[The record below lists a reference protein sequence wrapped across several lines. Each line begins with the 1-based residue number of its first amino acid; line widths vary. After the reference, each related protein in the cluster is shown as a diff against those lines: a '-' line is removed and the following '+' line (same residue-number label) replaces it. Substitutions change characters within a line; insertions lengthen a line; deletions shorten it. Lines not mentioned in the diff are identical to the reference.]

1 MPPVVALW
9 SLDGGPPLRL
19 LTHPRGHPPPMQQ
32 RAKDTRLSVIEGAA
46 RVFAEI
52 GYGNASLTDI
62 TMRAGVTRGA
72 LYFHFTSKRELAL
85 AVIEEQHAIV
95 QAAGSE
101 IAASEAPA
109 LDRLIGLC
117 RMFGQQLLDEPV
129 VQGGIRLT
137 FEASAFDADVSGPYQ
152 DWINTAEQLLRQ
164 AATDGTVRADL
175 DAAAFARYLVA
186 SFTGVQM
193 VSEVL
198 TSREDVLLR
207 IEQMWEFMLPALQPT
222 SSN

>member
-1 MPPVVALW
+1 MIALW
-9 SLDGGPPLRL
+9 SHDGGPPLRL
-19 LTHPRGHPPPMQQ
+19 LTHLRGHPLPMQQ

-62 TMRAGVTRGA
+62 TKRAGVTKGA

-85 AVIEEQHAIV
+85 AVIEEQHAMV
-95 QAAGSE
+95 LAAGSA
-101 IAASEAPA
+101 IVASDDPA

-152 DWINTAEQLLRQ
+152 DWINTAEHLLRE
-164 AATDGTVRADL
+164 AATDGFVRADL
-175 DAAAFARYLVA
+175 DAAAFARHLVA

-207 IEQMWEFMLPALQPT
+207 IEQMWEFMLPALRPT
-222 SSN
+222 PSS

>member
-1 MPPVVALW
+1 
-9 SLDGGPPLRL
+9 
-19 LTHPRGHPPPMQQ
+19 MQQ

-62 TMRAGVTRGA
+62 TKRAGVTKGA
-72 LYFHFTSKRELAL
+72 LYFHFSSKRELAL
-85 AVIEEQHAIV
+85 AVIEQQHAIV
-95 QAAGSE
+95 VAAGSD
-101 IAASEAPA
+101 IAASDAPA
-109 LDRLIGLC
+109 LDKLIGLC
-117 RMFGQQLLDEPV
+117 RMFGHQLLDEPV

-152 DWINTAEQLLRQ
+152 DWIHTAEQLLRQ
-164 AATDGTVRADL
+164 AATDGFVRADL
-175 DAAAFARYLVA
+175 DAAAFARYLVS

-207 IEQMWEFMLPALQPT
+207 IEQMWEFMLPALRPSP
-222 SSN
+222 SS